1 MWLALAN
8 PAVPPLFCCVGC
20 RGEYRD
26 YRHALERAIAEA
38 YAAGYLGKNAC
49 GSSMDFDVYTQQGA
63 GAYVCGE
70 AARASGWRA
79 GRELLPLQDCR
90 SAAAVCLPQHGNCV

>member
-1 MWLALAN
+1 M
-8 PAVPPLFCCVGC
+8 VG

-26 YRHALERAIAEA
+26 YRHVLEKAISEA

-49 GSSMDFDVYTQQGA
+49 GTGMDFDVYTQQGA

-70 AARASGWRA
+70 FVAM
-79 GRELLPLQDCR
+79 
-90 SAAAVCLPQHGNCV
+90 SACPWLS